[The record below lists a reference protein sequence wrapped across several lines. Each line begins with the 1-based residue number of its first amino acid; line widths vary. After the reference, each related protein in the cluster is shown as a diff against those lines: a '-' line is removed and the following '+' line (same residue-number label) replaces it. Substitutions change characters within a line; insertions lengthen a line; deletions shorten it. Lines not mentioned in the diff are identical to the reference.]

1 MITEIFSPSSNKKIK
16 IFNPKIPIVSTF
28 QKRLEL
34 SHIEEM
40 IEQLQGFPD
49 FGYSANNISKD
60 EIKLNGWNLLR
71 DFLINKG
78 KYERL

>member
-1 MITEIFSPSSNKKIK
+1 MITEIFSPSSKKKIK

-40 IEQLQGFPD
+40 IE
-49 FGYSANNISKD
+49 
-60 EIKLNGWNLLR
+60 
-71 DFLINKG
+71 
-78 KYERL
+78 